1 MRACADFL
9 GRSMG
14 WLELG
19 VDPSPDLLAACQA
32 ISTHLESLG
41 EYDRATVIS
50 LLSTLANSPR
60 LYEVVATGLESLP
73 KQEP

>member
-1 MRACADFL
+1 MRSAAEFV
-9 GRSMG
+9 GRTVD

-19 VDPSPDLLAACQA
+19 VDPSPDLLAACQM
-32 ISTHLESLG
+32 ISAHLESLG
-41 EYDRATVIS
+41 DYDRQTVVS
-50 LLSTLANSPR
+50 LLSTLAHSPK